1 MHGLTGEPPG
11 WFNQKSP
18 ARAALWEGLRIP
30 QDVALAGFSNF
41 NQAGLFDP
49 TLTTIEQPVFETG
62 RTPAELLIAQIESK
76 RPVSSFSK
84 IVLPATLHVRAS
96 SCVAAVAG

>member
-18 ARAALWEGLRIP
+18 PGQGFGGLRIP

-49 TLTTIEQPVFETG
+49 ALTTIEQPAFETG